1 MKTLSSFT
9 HPRHSKPI
17 RILYIFKTQIMTILK
32 NTFQEISVPPLKLN
46 WTQTIIFLTIFPL
59 LSQSMVLFL
68 NQPHLACLQVY
79 KWGFNAAFNLLQI
92 WCLIPLSTAKDA
104 CGCIL
109 VTYLLGRWCSHLS
122 RCISDTHLYCE
133 YSTPIINQQNKSSY
147 ITVVVSHMNWN
158 CYHLLKVH

>member
-32 NTFQEISVPPLKLN
+32 KYISRDFCPSTEAQLNSNYHIFDHIPLFSLKA
-46 WTQTIIFLTIFPL
+46 WFY
-59 LSQSMVLFL
+59 FL

-79 KWGFNAAFNLLQI
+79 KWGFNAAFNLLKI
-92 WCLIPLSTAKDA
+92 WCLIPLSAVKDA

-109 VTYLLGRWCSHLS
+109 VTYLLGHWCSSHL
-122 RCISDTHLYCE
+122 CVFQIHICTV
-133 YSTPIINQQNKSSY
+133 STPHQSLINK
-147 ITVVVSHMNWN
+147 TKAVT
-158 CYHLLKVH
+158 LL